1 MWVRRRFSL
10 SFVEEND
17 YSVLVVFRKLRF
29 MPNTTIKDV
38 AERAQVSRAT
48 VSRVLNNNHRV
59 DEMLRTR
66 VLEAVQALGYQPNH
80 VARRLRAQSSTVIG
94 LVISDIQN
102 PYFLS
107 VIRGVEDAA
116 HCNRLSIVL
125 CNSDEDQAKQQLYLQ
140 VMESE
145 HVAGLIIVPTSTVDM
160 GGLERLKQRGIPIV
174 LLDRTVDNLQV
185 DVVKVENVRGA
196 QEAVQHLI
204 DLGHR
209 RIATLAG
216 CVHLST
222 GLERYRG
229 YRDALTL
236 AGLPVDESLV
246 KHGDFKTESGYRLT
260 YELMAL
266 PQPPD
271 AIFVANNMMTLGA
284 LRALRELNVRIPEDI
299 RLVGFDDMPWSGE
312 LYSPLTSVSQPTY
325 ELGQEAVQLLMHRI
339 TQPDA
344 PYRTVIL
351 HTQLVV
357 RESSG
362 AAVASRR

>member
-1 MWVRRRFSL
+1 
-10 SFVEEND
+10 
-17 YSVLVVFRKLRF
+17 
-29 MPNTTIKDV
+29 MPNTTINDV
-38 AERAQVSRAT
+38 AKRAQVSKAT
-48 VSRVLNNNHRV
+48 VSRVLNDNHRV
-59 DEMLRTR
+59 DERLRSR

-80 VARRLRAQSSTVIG
+80 VARRLRAQLSTVIG
-94 LVISDIQN
+94 LIISDIQN

-116 HCNRLSIVL
+116 YANRMSIVL
-125 CNSDEDQAKQQLYLQ
+125 CNSDEDTAKQQLYLQ

-145 HVAGLIIVPTSTVDM
+145 RVAGLILVPASSADTS
-160 GGLERLKQRGIPIV
+160 GLDRLKQVGIPAV
-174 LLDRTVDNLQV
+174 LLDRTVNGLQV
-185 DVVKVENVRGA
+185 DVVKVDNLRGA

-204 DLGHR
+204 ELGHR
-209 RIATLAG
+209 RIGTLAG
-216 CVHLST
+216 CTHLST

-236 AGLPVDESLV
+236 AGLPVDDSLV
-246 KHGDFKTESGYRLT
+246 KFGDFKMESGYQLT
-260 YELMAL
+260 LELMAL
-266 PQPPD
+266 PHPPD

-284 LRALRELNVRIPEDI
+284 LRALRELDIRIPEEI
-299 RLVGFDDMPWSGE
+299 RLVGFDDMPWSSE

-325 ELGQEAVQLLMHRI
+325 ELGQEAVQLLLHRI

-362 AAVASRR
+362 AALASRS